1 MEERI
6 AQMQVDLD
14 CVLKDNE
21 DKNNEIASLMLELKL
36 QQIKNDSLYYGVK
49 SASEESKENEFQF
62 LQSKNAIDILKEY
75 SKT

>member
-1 MEERI
+1 
-6 AQMQVDLD
+6 
-14 CVLKDNE
+14 
-21 DKNNEIASLMLELKL
+21 MLELKL

>member
-1 MEERI
+1 
-6 AQMQVDLD
+6 MQVDLD